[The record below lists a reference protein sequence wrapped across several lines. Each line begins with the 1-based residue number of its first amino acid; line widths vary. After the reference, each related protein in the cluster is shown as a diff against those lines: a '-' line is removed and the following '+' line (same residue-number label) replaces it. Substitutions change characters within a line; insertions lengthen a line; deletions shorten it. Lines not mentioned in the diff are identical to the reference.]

1 MSTQDNITIP
11 AELLPRDGRFGAG
24 PSKVR
29 PEQIQAIVDA
39 SQSVMGTSHRQ
50 APVKNLVAE
59 LQAGLKEL
67 FQAPDDYEVIL
78 GLGGA
83 TAFWDMATFGLI
95 RSKAQHLEFGE
106 FGGKF
111 ARATTKAPFLED
123 STVISAQPGSRP
135 VPQAEPGVD
144 VYAWPH
150 NETST
155 GVCVP
160 VERVQGADDDALIL
174 IDATSGAGGL
184 PVDITNVDV
193 YYFSPQ
199 KNFASDGGLWCALF
213 SPAALARVDEIAHSG
228 RWIPDFL
235 NLKTAVDNSRKHQTY
250 NTPALA
256 TLITMNE
263 QVKWMNANGGLEF
276 TTARTR
282 ESAEQIYHWAE
293 ASDVAT
299 PFVAEPEDRSQVI
312 ATIDF
317 IDEIDA
323 GHIASILRANGVVD
337 VEPYRKLG
345 RNQLRIA
352 TFVAIEPTDVAQIL
366 QCIDY
371 VIDQIR

>member
-1 MSTQDNITIP
+1 M
-11 AELLPRDGRFGAG
+11 
-24 PSKVR
+24 
-29 PEQIQAIVDA
+29 
-39 SQSVMGTSHRQ
+39 
-50 APVKNLVAE
+50 
-59 LQAGLKEL
+59 
-67 FQAPDDYEVIL
+67 
-78 GLGGA
+78 
-83 TAFWDMATFGLI
+83 
-95 RSKAQHLEFGE
+95 
-106 FGGKF
+106 
-111 ARATTKAPFLED
+111 D
-123 STVISAQPGSRP
+123 S
-135 VPQAEPGVD
+135 
-144 VYAWPH
+144 
-150 NETST
+150 
-155 GVCVP
+155 
-160 VERVQGADDDALIL
+160 
-174 IDATSGAGGL
+174 
-184 PVDITNVDV
+184 
-193 YYFSPQ
+193 
-199 KNFASDGGLWCALF
+199 
-213 SPAALARVDEIAHSG
+213 
-228 RWIPDFL
+228 DFL

-282 ESAEQIYHWAE
+282 ESAERIYHWAE